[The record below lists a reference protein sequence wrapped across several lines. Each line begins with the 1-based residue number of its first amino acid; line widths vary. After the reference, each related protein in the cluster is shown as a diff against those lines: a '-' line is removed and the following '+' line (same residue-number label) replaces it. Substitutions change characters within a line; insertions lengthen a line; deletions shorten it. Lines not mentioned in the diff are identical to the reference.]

1 MIDVLV
7 TVVPLIL
14 VAVAAWVIRGRRM
27 PHALSEPGG
36 RRVLF
41 PFLGRELSMP
51 ALEAALRL
59 AKAEHAT
66 LVPVYLAEV
75 PLHLSLD
82 CPLPRQ
88 SAVAM
93 ALLDAVEQ
101 RARRYDV
108 PVDTRI
114 EKGRDSRHALR
125 QMLAHERYDRIVLA
139 AETASG
145 GDGFTPEETAWML
158 ANAPGEIVVLR
169 PDRTHSHT
177 VRQKLARIAR
187 RGTLSESVRERRV
200 PERHTPEQPPAST
213 ASRAA

>member
-1 MIDVLV
+1 MTDVLV
-7 TVVPLIL
+7 TIVPLVL
-14 VAVAAWVIRGRRM
+14 VAAAAWFIRGHRIHRAT
-27 PHALSEPGG
+27 PAPGA

-41 PFLGRELSMP
+41 PFLGKELSIP

-59 AKAEHAT
+59 ARAENGT

-75 PLHLSLD
+75 PLHLALD

-88 SAVAM
+88 SAVAL

-101 RARRYDV
+101 RARRFGV

-125 QMLAHERYDRIVLA
+125 EMLEHEQYDRIVVA

-145 GDGFTPEETAWML
+145 GDGFTPEETAWLL

-169 PDRTHSHT
+169 PDRAHNQT
-177 VRQKLARIAR
+177 VRDRLARVAGRRSEWASAR
-187 RGTLSESVRERRV
+187 DRSA
-200 PERHTPEQPPAST
+200 PQT
-213 ASRAA
+213 ATHAA